1 MIARARVHETLFRRG
16 SKGREAMAPPGEGG
30 SHVHY
35 QAAKSV
41 GVGCKTSRPHPEI
54 TFWELLA
61 WQLSGEGD
69 PTRAAVPGCTVAMA
83 KQMYHQGLIK

>member
-16 SKGREAMAPPGEGG
+16 AKGREAMAPPGEGG
-30 SHVHY
+30 THIHY
-35 QAAKSV
+35 EASKKI
-41 GVGCKTSRPHPEI
+41 GVGCITSRKQPEI

-69 PTRAAVPGCTVAMA
+69 PQRALVPGCTVAQA
-83 KQMYHQGLIK
+83 KRMYDEGLIK